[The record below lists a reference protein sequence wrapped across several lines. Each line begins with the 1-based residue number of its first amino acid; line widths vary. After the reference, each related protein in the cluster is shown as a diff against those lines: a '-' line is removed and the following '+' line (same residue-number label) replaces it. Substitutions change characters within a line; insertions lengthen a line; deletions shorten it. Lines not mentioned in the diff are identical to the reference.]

1 MQWRFKCPLAFPH
14 RRLFF
19 ARFLRHAQSPPLC
32 VSHAVIGPCS
42 VYSIPWKSLSILL
55 STKNKLNQMG
65 TEERDWVD
73 VANDLIC
80 KCHINLRIQRLTECD
95 ASVFVALYEA
105 ILGEKVPDYIAA
117 PKSQEDDIHNVQ
129 SVIDS
134 LALDYLQISL
144 SHITGENIV
153 RGDKDSIRNLLE
165 IFDGLLEYLTE
176 QLSEEEE
183 LQNGE
188 LNGTVHPAEAQDK
201 EEKMSQ
207 ISSTH
212 STAQSSKYSLHSWNG
227 GESESTAELIRL
239 GDSARTFTTKQEGAL
254 HSQTLPSVI
263 STEKAPNDLDPPAA
277 QPPQQLETVH
287 SAIPLQPPKQTT
299 PHRVGR
305 PPSSPPPAEDNGGH
319 AEGTNKQNGQSP
331 KCNGVQTN
339 GIHTSAESEQSVQS
353 LKETQPEA
361 PKAQV
366 EGGSEGARRVLF
378 PTQPDVLLLSL
389 PREHI
394 QKEDVH
400 THARAEE
407 VQSDE
412 ERLHSSDSSSGRRRG
427 YRSRRLAEESE
438 DPLSRRSQKNRQ
450 AEQELHE
457 MSENLARRL
466 EELDLM
472 LKRALGETADDSK
485 PADEDKHSHHSDS
498 VMECRRVPRP
508 ADKASVD
515 RPPHTRSLSPSP
527 PPVRHSS
534 QSMLEGAPFTH
545 TRQHTARRRHDKL
558 RHIQDQHRK
567 GQMVAEAYE
576 AELKNLDEQQKVDL
590 AIERLRAQE
599 AEREYREAINK
610 EASRSLKSYNHR
622 SKSTLSS
629 KSPHSKAAAPM
640 RPRAQTRKTAPL
652 RVKENE
658 LLPALLDDFPP
669 LQFSP
674 HALSRMWKQQLR
686 QVDQLSALDNQHKH
700 TRKHTNQLEEAQKR
714 HDLLMDILRKE
725 QEHNRRLKD
734 FRERIQQQRSSQNKL
749 REQRQQVAR
758 ARKYHSDYHVQLRA
772 RLLRAR
778 TREERMFRQVFE
790 EGLELQKAQ
799 LREQR
804 AHAKEQRRE
813 HVRKHKDEIEAM
825 ENYYKDQFSML
836 AERLALER
844 QEIQVRKKAQEK
856 ALHKMK
862 RELRSKMEREISEL
876 QKIIVQD
883 DEEDY
888 FRELEVERLRRR
900 VQMAS
905 FQYGTSCTY

>member
-1 MQWRFKCPLAFPH
+1 
-14 RRLFF
+14 
-19 ARFLRHAQSPPLC
+19 
-32 VSHAVIGPCS
+32 
-42 VYSIPWKSLSILL
+42 
-55 STKNKLNQMG
+55 MG
-65 TEERDWVD
+65 TEERDWLD

-80 KCHINLRIQRLTECD
+80 KCHINLRLQRLTECD

-105 ILGEKVPDYIAA
+105 ILGEKVPDYIVV

-183 LQNGE
+183 LPNGE
-188 LNGTVHPAEAQDK
+188 LSGTVHPAEAQEQDK
-201 EEKMSQ
+201 EEMSSQ

-212 STAQSSKYSLHSWNG
+212 SAVQSSKYSLHSWNG
-227 GESESTAELIRL
+227 DDSESTAELILL
-239 GDSARTFTTKQEGAL
+239 GDSARTFTSKQEVRP
-254 HSQTLPSVI
+254 HPLPSVVSI
-263 STEKAPNDLDPPAA
+263 EKAPSDLDPPTA
-277 QPPQQLETVH
+277 QPPQQHQPFH

-299 PHRVGR
+299 PH
-305 PPSSPPPAEDNGGH
+305 PLPSSLDNEGD
-319 AEGTNKQNGQSP
+319 AEGTNKQNGHSP

-339 GIHTSAESEQSVQS
+339 GIHTSESERSVPS

-366 EGGSEGARRVLF
+366 ESGREGARRVLF
-378 PTQPDVLLLSL
+378 HTQPDVPVPYV
-389 PREHI
+389 PREHS
-394 QKEDVH
+394 QREDTRAH
-400 THARAEE
+400 GRAEE
-407 VQSDE
+407 GQSDE
-412 ERLHSSDSSSGRRRG
+412 ERLHGSSSSSGRRRSH
-427 YRSRRLAEESE
+427 RSRRLAEESE
-438 DPLSRRSQKNRQ
+438 DPLSRRSQKNKQ

-457 MSENLARRL
+457 MSEKLARRL

-472 LKRALGETADDSK
+472 LKRALGETGDVSK
-485 PADEDKHSHHSDS
+485 PAEEDKHSHHSDS
-498 VMECRRVPRP
+498 VMECRRAPRP
-508 ADKASVD
+508 TDKAGVD
-515 RPPHTRSLSPSP
+515 RPPRTRSLSPSP
-527 PPVRHSS
+527 PPVRPSS
-534 QSMLEGAPFTH
+534 QSMLEGAPISD
-545 TRQHTARRRHDKL
+545 TRQHTAQRRHDKL
-558 RHIQDQHRK
+558 RPFQDQRRK
-567 GQMVAEAYE
+567 SQMVAEAYE
-576 AELKNLDEQQKVDL
+576 AELKNLDEQQRIDL

-599 AEREYREAINK
+599 AEQEYREAVRK
-610 EASRSLKSYNHR
+610 EASRASKSHNYR
-622 SKSTLSS
+622 SKSTLSN
-629 KSPHSKAAAPM
+629 KSPRSKYGAPI

-652 RVKENE
+652 RVKEND

-674 HALSRMWKQQLR
+674 HTMSRMWKQQLR
-686 QVDQLSALDNQHKH
+686 QVDQLSALANQHKH
-700 TRKHTNQLEEAQKR
+700 TRKHTHQVEEAQKR
-714 HDLLMDILRKE
+714 HDLLVDIIRKE
-725 QEHNRRLKD
+725 QEHNHRLKD
-734 FRERIQQQRSSQNKL
+734 FRERIQQQKSAQNKL
-749 REQRQQVAR
+749 RDQRQQVAR

-778 TREERMFRQVFE
+778 TREERMFQQVFE
-790 EGLELQKAQ
+790 EGLELQKAR

-804 AHAKEQRRE
+804 AYAKEQRQE
-813 HVRKHKDEIEAM
+813 HARKHKDEIEAM

-844 QEIQVRKKAQEK
+844 QENQVRKKAQEK

-876 QKIIVQD
+876 QKLIVKD

-888 FRELEVERLRRR
+888 FRELEVDRLRRK

-905 FQYGTSCTY
+905 FQYGTSYTY

>member
-1 MQWRFKCPLAFPH
+1 
-14 RRLFF
+14 
-19 ARFLRHAQSPPLC
+19 
-32 VSHAVIGPCS
+32 
-42 VYSIPWKSLSILL
+42 
-55 STKNKLNQMG
+55 MG

-105 ILGEKVPDYIAA
+105 ILGEKVPDYIVV

-153 RGDKDSIRNLLE
+153 IGDKDSIRNLLE

-176 QLSEEEE
+176 QLSEDEE
-183 LQNGE
+183 LPNGE
-188 LNGTVHPAEAQDK
+188 LNGTGHPAEAQDK

-227 GESESTAELIRL
+227 GESESAAELIRL
-239 GDSARTFTTKQEGAL
+239 GDSARTFTTKQEVC
-254 HSQTLPSVI
+254 SQPLPSVI
-263 STEKAPNDLDPPAA
+263 STEKAPSDLDPPAT
-277 QPPQQLETVH
+277 QPPQQHESVH

-305 PPSSPPPAEDNGGH
+305 CPSSPPPAQDNEEN
-319 AEGTNKQNGQSP
+319 AEGTNKQNGHSP

-339 GIHTSAESEQSVQS
+339 GIHTSGCIDDNDDDDDDSNSLVLSLAESEQSVQS

-378 PTQPDVLLLSL
+378 QTQPDVLLLSF
-389 PREHI
+389 PHEHS
-394 QKEDVH
+394 QKEDTH

-407 VQSDE
+407 VQSDGE
-412 ERLHSSDSSSGRRRG
+412 QLHSSDSSSGRRRG
-427 YRSRRLAEESE
+427 HRSRRLAEESE
-438 DPLSRRSQKNRQ
+438 DPLSRRSQKNRR

-527 PPVRHSS
+527 PPIRHSS
-534 QSMLEGAPFTH
+534 RSMLEGAPITH
-545 TRQHTARRRHDKL
+545 AQHTARRRHGKL

-567 GQMVAEAYE
+567 GQLPFYYYCFVVAEAYE
-576 AELKNLDEQQKVDL
+576 AELKDLDEQQKVDL

-599 AEREYREAINK
+599 AEQEYRDAIRK
-610 EASRSLKSYNHR
+610 EASRSLKSYNYR

-629 KSPHSKAAAPM
+629 KSPRSKAAAPI

-652 RVKENE
+652 RVKEND

-674 HALSRMWKQQLR
+674 HTLSHMWKQQLR

-700 TRKHTNQLEEAQKR
+700 IRKHTNQ
-714 HDLLMDILRKE
+714 
-725 QEHNRRLKD
+725 KD
-734 FRERIQQQRSSQNKL
+734 FRERIQQQRSAQNKL

-790 EGLELQKAQ
+790 EGLELQKAH

-804 AHAKEQRRE
+804 AYAKEQRRE

-905 FQYGTSCTY
+905 FQYGASCTY

>member
-1 MQWRFKCPLAFPH
+1 
-14 RRLFF
+14 
-19 ARFLRHAQSPPLC
+19 
-32 VSHAVIGPCS
+32 
-42 VYSIPWKSLSILL
+42 
-55 STKNKLNQMG
+55 MG

-105 ILGEKVPDYIAA
+105 ILGEKVPDYIVV
-117 PKSQEDDIHNVQ
+117 PKSQEDDIHNLQ

-153 RGDKDSIRNLLE
+153 KGDKDSIRNLLE

-176 QLSEEEE
+176 QLSEDEE
-183 LQNGE
+183 LPNGE
-188 LNGTVHPAEAQDK
+188 PNGTVHPAEAQEQDK

-212 STAQSSKYSLHSWNG
+212 SAARSSKYSLHSWNG
-227 GESESTAELIRL
+227 DESESTAELIRL
-239 GDSARTFTTKQEGAL
+239 GDSARTFTTKQEV
-254 HSQTLPSVI
+254 HSKPLLSVI
-263 STEKAPNDLDPPAA
+263 STEKAASDLEPPTA
-277 QPPQQLETVH
+277 QPSQQHEPVH
-287 SAIPLQPPKQTT
+287 SAIPLQPPKQIT
-299 PHRVGR
+299 PHRAGR
-305 PPSSPPPAEDNGGH
+305 PPSSPPATEDNEGH
-319 AEGTNKQNGQSP
+319 AEETNKQNGHSP
-331 KCNGVQTN
+331 KSKGIQTN
-339 GIHTSAESEQSVQS
+339 GIHTSESEQSVRS

-361 PKAQV
+361 SKAQV
-366 EGGSEGARRVLF
+366 ESGSQGARRVLF
-378 PTQPDVLLLSL
+378 QTQPEVLLLSL
-389 PREHI
+389 PHEHN
-394 QKEDVH
+394 QKEDMH
-400 THARAEE
+400 THGQAEE
-407 VQSDE
+407 VQSDD
-412 ERLHSSDSSSGRRRG
+412 ERRHSSGSSSGRRRN
-427 YRSRRLAEESE
+427 YRSRRLEEESE
-438 DPLSRRSQKNRQ
+438 DLLSSRSQNNRR

-457 MSENLARRL
+457 MSEKLARRL

-472 LKRALGETADDSK
+472 LKRALGETADESK
-485 PADEDKHSHHSDS
+485 PADEDKRSHHSDS
-498 VMECRRVPRP
+498 VMECRRLPRP
-508 ADKASVD
+508 TDKARTD
-515 RPPHTRSLSPSP
+515 RLPHTRSLSPSP

-534 QSMLEGAPFTH
+534 QSMLEGALLTH
-545 TRQHTARRRHDKL
+545 ARQHTARRRHEEL
-558 RHIQDQHRK
+558 RHIQGQRRK

-576 AELKNLDEQQKVDL
+576 AELKSLDEQHKVDL

-599 AEREYREAINK
+599 AEREYREAIRK
-610 EASRSLKSYNHR
+610 DVPRALKFHHHR
-622 SKSTLSS
+622 SKSALSN
-629 KSPHSKAAAPM
+629 KSPFSKAAAPI

-652 RVKENE
+652 RVKEND

-674 HALSRMWKQQLR
+674 HTLSRMWKQQLR
-686 QVDQLSALDNQHKH
+686 QVDQLSAQNNHHKRIHKH
-700 TRKHTNQLEEAQKR
+700 INQVEEAQKR
-714 HDLLMDILRKE
+714 HDLLMDIIRKE

-734 FRERIQQQRSSQNKL
+734 FKERIQQQKSAQNKL

-778 TREERMFRQVFE
+778 TREERMFRQVFD
-790 EGLELQKAQ
+790 EGLELQKAH

-804 AHAKEQRRE
+804 TCAKEQRRE
-813 HVRKHKDEIEAM
+813 HARKHKDEIEAM

-836 AERLALER
+836 AERLTLER

-856 ALHKMK
+856 ALNKMK
-862 RELRSKMEREISEL
+862 RELRSKMEREISDL

>member
-1 MQWRFKCPLAFPH
+1 
-14 RRLFF
+14 
-19 ARFLRHAQSPPLC
+19 
-32 VSHAVIGPCS
+32 
-42 VYSIPWKSLSILL
+42 
-55 STKNKLNQMG
+55 MG

-73 VANDLIC
+73 VANDLLC
-80 KCHINLRIQRLTECD
+80 KCHINQRIQRLTECD

-105 ILGEKVPDYIAA
+105 ILGEKVPDYIIV

-176 QLSEEEE
+176 QLSDEE

-188 LNGTVHPAEAQDK
+188 LNGTVDPAEAQEQDK
-201 EEKMSQ
+201 EEIMSQ
-207 ISSTH
+207 ISSTL
-212 STAQSSKYSLHSWNG
+212 SAAQSSKYSVHSWNG
-227 GESESTAELIRL
+227 DESESTAELIRL
-239 GDSARTFTTKQEGAL
+239 GDSARTFTTKQEVRS
-254 HSQTLPSVI
+254 HPLPSVV
-263 STEKAPNDLDPPAA
+263 STAKAPSDPDLNPPTAR
-277 QPPQQLETVH
+277 PPEQHELFH
-287 SAIPLQPPKQTT
+287 SAVPQQPPKQTT
-299 PHRVGR
+299 AHQAGR
-305 PPSSPPPAEDNGGH
+305 PSSSPPPTEDNKGD
-319 AEGTNKQNGQSP
+319 AQGTNRQNGHSP

-339 GIHTSAESEQSVQS
+339 GIHTSESERSVQS

-366 EGGSEGARRVLF
+366 ESGSEGGRRVLF
-378 PTQPDVLLLSL
+378 RTQPDVLLLSL
-389 PREHI
+389 QHEHSQRE
-394 QKEDVH
+394 DTRMH
-400 THARAEE
+400 THSPAEE
-407 VQSDE
+407 GQSDE
-412 ERLHSSDSSSGRRRG
+412 ERLHSSGSSSGRRRS
-427 YRSRRLAEESE
+427 YRSRRLAKETE
-438 DPLSRRSQKNRQ
+438 DPLSIRSQKNRQ

-457 MSENLARRL
+457 MSEKLARRL

-472 LKRALGETADDSK
+472 LKRALGETADVSK
-485 PADEDKHSHHSDS
+485 PAEEDKHSHHSDS

-508 ADKASVD
+508 TDKTPVD
-515 RPPHTRSLSPSP
+515 RPPRTRSLSPSP
-527 PPVRHSS
+527 SPPPVCHSS
-534 QSMLEGAPFTH
+534 QSMLEGAPLTH
-545 TRQHTARRRHDKL
+545 TRQHTAKRRHDEL
-558 RHIQDQHRK
+558 RRIQDQRRK
-567 GQMVAEAYE
+567 SQMVAEAYE
-576 AELKNLDEQQKVDL
+576 ADLKNFDEEQRVDL

-599 AEREYREAINK
+599 AEQEYREAVRK
-610 EASRSLKSYNHR
+610 EASRASKSHNYG
-622 SKSTLSS
+622 SKSTHSNKNPRS
-629 KSPHSKAAAPM
+629 KPAAPS
-640 RPRAQTRKTAPL
+640 RPRVQTRKTAPL
-652 RVKENE
+652 RVKEND

-674 HALSRMWKQQLR
+674 HTLSRMWKQQLR
-686 QVDQLSALDNQHKH
+686 QVDQLGAIDQQHKR
-700 TRKHTNQLEEAQKR
+700 TRKHANQLEEAQKR
-714 HDLLMDILRKE
+714 HDLLMDILCKE
-725 QEHNRRLKD
+725 QEHSRRLKD
-734 FRERIQQQRSSQNKL
+734 IRERIQQQRSTQNKL

-778 TREERMFRQVFE
+778 TREERMLRQVFE
-790 EGLELQKAQ
+790 EGLELQKAR

-804 AHAKEQRRE
+804 TYAKEQRQERS
-813 HVRKHKDEIEAM
+813 RKRKDEIEAM
-825 ENYYKDQFSML
+825 ENYYRDQFSML

-862 RELRSKMEREISEL
+862 RELRSKMEREIREL
-876 QKIIVQD
+876 QKIIIQD

>member
-1 MQWRFKCPLAFPH
+1 
-14 RRLFF
+14 
-19 ARFLRHAQSPPLC
+19 
-32 VSHAVIGPCS
+32 
-42 VYSIPWKSLSILL
+42 
-55 STKNKLNQMG
+55 MG
-65 TEERDWVD
+65 TEERDWVE

-80 KCHINLRIQRLTECD
+80 KCHVNLRIQRLTECD

-105 ILGEKVPDYIAA
+105 ILGEKVPDYIVA
-117 PKSQEDDIHNVQ
+117 PKSQEDDIHNIQ

-183 LQNGE
+183 LPNGE
-188 LNGTVHPAEAQDK
+188 LNGTVHPAGAQEQDK

-212 STAQSSKYSLHSWNG
+212 SAVQSSKYSLHSWNG
-227 GESESTAELIRL
+227 DESESTAELIRL
-239 GDSARTFTTKQEGAL
+239 GDSARTFTTKQEVRS
-254 HSQTLPSVI
+254 HPLPSVI
-263 STEKAPNDLDPPAA
+263 STKKAPSDPDPLTD
-277 QPPQQLETVH
+277 QPPQQIEPFH
-287 SAIPLQPPKQTT
+287 SAFPLQPPKQTT
-299 PHRVGR
+299 PHRAGR
-305 PPSSPPPAEDNGGH
+305 PPSSPPPTEDNAGD
-319 AEGTNKQNGQSP
+319 AEGTNEQNGHSP

-339 GIHTSAESEQSVQS
+339 GIHTSAESERSEQS

-361 PKAQV
+361 PKAQL
-366 EGGSEGARRVLF
+366 ESGIEGARRVLF
-378 PTQPDVLLLSL
+378 HTQPDVLLLSQ
-389 PREHI
+389 RE
-394 QKEDVH
+394 DMH
-400 THARAEE
+400 THSHAEE
-407 VQSDE
+407 GQSDE
-412 ERLHSSDSSSGRRRG
+412 ERLHSSGSSSGRRRSC
-427 YRSRRLAEESE
+427 RSRSLGLAEESE

-457 MSENLARRL
+457 MSEKLARRL

-472 LKRALGETADDSK
+472 LKRALGETGNESK
-485 PADEDKHSHHSDS
+485 PAEEDKHSHHSDS
-498 VMECRRVPRP
+498 FMECRRVPRP
-508 ADKASVD
+508 TDKASVD
-515 RPPHTRSLSPSP
+515 RPPRTRSLSPSP
-527 PPVRHSS
+527 PPVCRSS
-534 QSMLEGAPFTH
+534 QSLLEGAPLSD
-545 TRQHTARRRHDKL
+545 TRQHTAQRRHDKL
-558 RHIQDQHRK
+558 RHIQDQRRK
-567 GQMVAEAYE
+567 SQMVAEAYE
-576 AELKNLDEQQKVDL
+576 AELKNLDEQQRVDL

-599 AEREYREAINK
+599 AEREYREAIRK
-610 EASRSLKSYNHR
+610 EASRASKSLNYR

-629 KSPHSKAAAPM
+629 KSPRPKAAAPS
-640 RPRAQTRKTAPL
+640 RPRAQTHKTAPL
-652 RVKENE
+652 RVKEND

-674 HALSRMWKQQLR
+674 HTLSRMWKQQLR

-700 TRKHTNQLEEAQKR
+700 TRKHTNQVEEAQKR
-714 HDLLMDILRKE
+714 HDLLVDIIRKE

-734 FRERIQQQRSSQNKL
+734 FRERIQQQRSAQNKL

-790 EGLELQKAQ
+790 EGLEHQKAR

-804 AHAKEQRRE
+804 ACAKEQRQE
-813 HVRKHKDEIEAM
+813 HARKHKDEIEAM

-862 RELRSKMEREISEL
+862 RDLRSKMEREINEL
-876 QKIIVQD
+876 QKIIIQD

-905 FQYGTSCTY
+905 FQYGASCTY